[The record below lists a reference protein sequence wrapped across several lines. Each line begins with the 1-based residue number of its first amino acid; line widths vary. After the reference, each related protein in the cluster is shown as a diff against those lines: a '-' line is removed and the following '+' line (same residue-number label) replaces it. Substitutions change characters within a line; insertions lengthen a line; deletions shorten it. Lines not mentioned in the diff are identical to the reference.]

1 MNPNFLKHILKCLFQ
16 KMTNPEYSILL
27 PTYNER
33 ENLPIMV
40 YLLEKYLKDISYEI
54 IVIDDGSPDGTQDV
68 CKKLQKAY
76 GEDKVVLRPRPSK
89 LGLGTA
95 YIHGLKFAKG
105 KFIIIMDADLS
116 HHPKYIPEMIELR
129 KRKNLDIVIG
139 TRYSQGGGVSGW
151 NLKRK
156 VLSKRGN
163 ICSSLVLDFRVSDST
178 GSFRVYRKDV
188 FKDLVSKCISKGY
201 VFQMEIMFRAQRD
214 GLKIGEVPI
223 AFVDR
228 FYGSSKYGVNEF
240 YDWAKNLWKL
250 FSTVE

>member
-1 MNPNFLKHILKCLFQ
+1 
-16 KMTNPEYSILL
+16 MTNPEYSILL

-40 YLLEKYLKDISYEI
+40 YLLEKYLKDINYEI

-68 CKKLQKAY
+68 CKKLQKEY

-129 KRKNLDIVIG
+129 KRKN
-139 TRYSQGGGVSGW
+139 
-151 NLKRK
+151 
-156 VLSKRGN
+156 
-163 ICSSLVLDFRVSDST
+163 
-178 GSFRVYRKDV
+178 
-188 FKDLVSKCISKGY
+188 
-201 VFQMEIMFRAQRD
+201 MEIMFRAQRD